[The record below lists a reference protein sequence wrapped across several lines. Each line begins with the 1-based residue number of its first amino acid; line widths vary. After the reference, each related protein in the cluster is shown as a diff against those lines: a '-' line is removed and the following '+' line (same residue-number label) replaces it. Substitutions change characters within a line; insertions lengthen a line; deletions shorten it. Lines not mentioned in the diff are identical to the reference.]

1 MLFSEDNF
9 AVLFPGE
16 EGNLPETKEPMSP
29 KYRIIIDVTG
39 NAPIVEAENVTEAE
53 QKFAAGVTAEQLLQL
68 LKIGAEEISE
78 HESSGH
84 SVSEHSFPPR
94 TI

>member
-1 MLFSEDNF
+1 MALSHRS
-9 AVLFPGE
+9 A
-16 EGNLPETKEPMSP
+16 ETKEPMKK

-39 NAPIVEAENVTEAE
+39 DAPIVEAENVTQAE
-53 QKFAAGVTAEQLLQL
+53 EKFTAGVTAEQLLQL
-68 LKIGAEEISE
+68 MKIGAEEISE

-84 SVSEHSFPPR
+84 SVSEHPRR